1 MLARHHS
8 TSSSHCSSSKSS
20 RSIWSKISD
29 LFHHSKRRDSRRQS
43 AITGSSRST
52 LSEASVKTV
61 ETVETV
67 DIDRNSSQR
76 RHRKQLVNHA
86 ECGSPQMMIPPF
98 SPTYLKTNEF
108 PYSNF
113 YSKLPDGRWM
123 VRYRDG
129 NRDILRTDIMEGYMI

>member
-1 MLARHHS
+1 MLTRHQS

-29 LFHHSKRRDSRRQS
+29 LFHHSKRRDSRRRQS
-43 AITGSSRST
+43 ATTDSSRST
-52 LSEASVKTV
+52 LSEESVKTV
-61 ETVETV
+61 
-67 DIDRNSSQR
+67 DDSMDRNSSQR

-86 ECGSPQMMIPPF
+86 DYGSPQMMIPPF

-123 VRYRDG
+123 IRYRDG

>member
-1 MLARHHS
+1 MLTRHQS

-29 LFHHSKRRDSRRQS
+29 LFHYSKRRDSRRRQS
-43 AITGSSRST
+43 ATTDSSRST
-52 LSEASVKTV
+52 LSEESVKTV
-61 ETVETV
+61 
-67 DIDRNSSQR
+67 DDSMDRNSSQR

-86 ECGSPQMMIPPF
+86 DYGSPQMMIPPF

-123 VRYRDG
+123 IRYRDG

>member
-1 MLARHHS
+1 MLTRHNS
-8 TSSSHCSSSKSS
+8 TSSSHCSSTKSS

-29 LFHHSKRRDSRRQS
+29 LFHHSKRRNSRRQS
-43 AITGSSRST
+43 ATTDSSHST
-52 LSEASVKTV
+52 LSEESVK
-61 ETVETV
+61 TVETV

-86 ECGSPQMMIPPF
+86 DYGSPQMMIPPF
-98 SPTYLKTNEF
+98 SPTYCKTNEF

-123 VRYRDG
+123 IRYRDG

>member
-1 MLARHHS
+1 MLTRQNS
-8 TSSSHCSSSKSS
+8 ILSSHCSSNKSS
-20 RSIWSKISD
+20 RSIWTKIGH
-29 LFHHSKRRDSRRQS
+29 LFHHSKRRNSRPSTTSQC
-43 AITGSSRST
+43 SRST
-52 LSEASVKTV
+52 LSEESVKTV
-61 ETVETV
+61 
-67 DIDRNSSQR
+67 DIDHNSSQR

-86 ECGSPQMMIPPF
+86 DSGSPQMMIPPF
-98 SPTYLKTNEF
+98 SPTYCKSNEF